1 MIVFILV
8 GCLLCILGFAWRNN
22 KLAAGLPADEKTALD
37 GRFYDLKK
45 NRFLYGPQ
53 EVDALFTNLEKNQ
66 NLQLYAITEI
76 TLDLVFPLLYTL
88 LMIFLM
94 VRVFPPKIAQY
105 LIFLPILA
113 GIGDLLENFTIAFL
127 AFTFQAGQ
135 LSNLSTLAAAFTGS
149 KWILVFISLLV
160 LLIGW
165 IRSLWKREKGQ
176 TKEEI

>member
-1 MIVFILV
+1 MDSLYRQLEKRATITMIVFILV

-88 LMIFLM
+88 LDMI
-94 VRVFPPKIAQY
+94 PY
-105 LIFLPILA
+105 GA
-113 GIGDLLENFTIAFL
+113 G
-127 AFTFQAGQ
+127 
-135 LSNLSTLAAAFTGS
+135 
-149 KWILVFISLLV
+149 
-160 LLIGW
+160 
-165 IRSLWKREKGQ
+165 
-176 TKEEI
+176 